1 MRKLSRFFVFFLFTG
16 LVTAYAPMTQADM
29 QQQGYGNTAYTLSTQ
44 GSEYQHRSFGDSYGS
59 KVGNKALNAF
69 ANLTTSVL
77 EIPKNII
84 NTTNKSNIVYGA
96 VGGLFKGLIHTAGRI
111 GVGIADLVTIP
122 LPTKPITQ
130 PLYIWDDFDVDT
142 TYGPVFRLDLTPEEA
157 ESPIVQVPSVAPVV
171 AAPAVVAPKPEP
183 IDNSKQ
189 YHQETN
195 QKLDTLFKK
204 EMMK

>member
-1 MRKLSRFFVFFLFTG
+1 MRKLSRFFVPLLFVG
-16 LVTAYAPMTQADM
+16 LFTAYAPLTQAEM
-29 QQQGYGNTAYTLSTQ
+29 HYGNTITVPVMQTEQSQ
-44 GSEYQHRSFGDSYGS
+44 CRSYGG

-69 ANLTTSVL
+69 ANLTTGVL

-84 NTTNKSNIVYGA
+84 NTTNQSNIVYGT

-122 LPTKPITQ
+122 LPTMPIAQ
-130 PLYIWDDFDVDT
+130 PEYIWEDFDVDT
-142 TYGPVFRLDLTPEEA
+142 SYGPVFRLDNCQE
-157 ESPIVQVPSVAPVV
+157 ESPIVQAPVAESV
-171 AAPAVVAPKPEP
+171 IDAPAVIAPKPEP

-189 YHQETN
+189 YRQETN
-195 QKLDTLFKK
+195 QKLDTIFKK

>member
-1 MRKLSRFFVFFLFTG
+1 MRKFSRFFVFLLFTG
-16 LVTAYAPMTQADM
+16 LFLAYAPMTQADM
-29 QQQGYGNTAYTLSTQ
+29 QQGYGNVTATPVTQ
-44 GSEYQHRSFGDSYGS
+44 ADESHHRSYGS

-84 NTTNKSNIVYGA
+84 NTTNQSNIFYGV
-96 VGGLFKGLIHTAGRI
+96 VGGLFKGLVHTGGRI
-111 GVGIADLVTIP
+111 GVGIADLITIP
-122 LPTKPITQ
+122 LPTKPIAQ
-130 PLYIWDDFDVDT
+130 PAYIWNDFDVDT
-142 TYGPVFRLDLTPEEA
+142 TYGPVFRLDQTQEE
-157 ESPIVQVPSVAPVV
+157 EPPFVQAPNSEPVV

-189 YHQETN
+189 YSQETN
-195 QKLDTLFKK
+195 QKLDTVFKK